1 MKAVVTTFLIL
12 GVALSAGAQNAS
24 DKQLEQSIASLPATT
39 EVASTISIT
48 KNKPKK
54 GAKPKAKPPVLNEK
68 LNKEIKAKIEAKAE
82 TLYKR
87 RDIAFINELK
97 FSPKAGNVKTGTF
110 PTCQEVAREKKHA
123 LQLLID
129 QETKD
134 FWNKQKFG
142 DLDFY
147 KKNIDTYVDHMAH
160 KHFRDELSKSI
171 GELNVGKIDPS
182 IITDVSVGG
191 DNYIMT
197 GLIYENGTKQDVLA
211 PVLIENVAKNIA
223 DLKTKGTWDSEKKN
237 YVILSEASSY
247 WDDSDGKDKII
258 CWGQLLDIVKDT
270 SVNTE
275 DTDPDD
281 VKYELALSYLDGEKK
296 YSVNVKAS
304 LQYSFSN
311 DNGEIEGLYNPYRL
325 AHLGI
330 IIIDTRKKVK
340 TNFYTLTIAEDGF
353 YTGEKSA
360 GYTLIQ
366 NKVD

>member
-1 MKAVVTTFLIL
+1 MKAVITTFLFL
-12 GVALSAGAQNAS
+12 GLTTSAVAQSTI
-24 DKQLEQSIASLPATT
+24 DKEIEQAIASIPSTT
-39 EVASTISIT
+39 DVASSI
-48 KNKPKK
+48 PKK
-54 GAKPKAKPPVLNEK
+54 KPKAKPVLNEK
-68 LNKEIKAKIEAKAE
+68 LNDDIEAKIEAKAE
-82 TLYKR
+82 ILHKR

-97 FSPKAGNVKTGTF
+97 FAEKAGNLKTGTF
-110 PTCQEVAREKKHA
+110 PTCRQVAKNKKDA
-123 LQLLID
+123 LQLLIN

-134 FWNKQKFG
+134 FWSKQKFG
-142 DLDFY
+142 NLDFY

-160 KHFRDELSKSI
+160 KHFRAELSKSI
-171 GELNVGKIDPS
+171 DELSAIKIEPS
-182 IITDVSVGG
+182 IVTDVSVGG
-191 DNYIMT
+191 DNYILT
-197 GLIYENGTKQDVLA
+197 GLIYENGTKPDMLA
-211 PVLIENVAKNIA
+211 SVQIENAAKNISE
-223 DLKTKGTWDSEKKN
+223 LKTKGTWDSEKKN
-237 YVILSEASSY
+237 YVLLSEASSY

-281 VKYELALSYLDGEKK
+281 VKYELALSYLDGVKK
-296 YSVNVKAS
+296 YAVDVKAS

-353 YTGEKSA
+353 YIGEKSA

-366 NKVD
+366 NKID